1 MRERRWRT
9 FSAACEEI
17 TMPRLLLLLPT
28 RTYRAEAF
36 LAAARCLHVSVTIG
50 RGRRPEELTNSPD
63 ELLPLDVRDPQ
74 AAAPIAA
81 AFARQHP
88 LDAVIGVDDVT
99 AVTAAVI
106 AQAIG
111 LPHNSVASVTAASNK
126 RRMRELLSEQGVLVP
141 RHNVFPLD
149 GDPQEFA
156 TQVAYPCVVK
166 PLILSASC
174 GVIRAND
181 EEEFRRAFRR
191 VGALL
196 TNLGLVERDEQ
207 ARWILV
213 EDFVPGIEV
222 ALEGLL
228 TQGALQSLAMFD
240 KPDPL
245 NGPFFEETIYV
256 TPSRLPADVQ
266 QDIISCAA
274 RTATALGL
282 REGPVHGEFRV
293 NEKGVWVIELA
304 ARTIGGHC
312 SSTLNFASG
321 MSLEELILRHALR
334 MPLPPLTRQEQAAG
348 VMMLPIPFGGRL
360 REVRGQA
367 EARAVPGVEELTIT
381 AEPGDELVP
390 LPEGTRYL
398 GFLLARGKT
407 PEEVEQ
413 SLRDAHRR
421 LTVVIAVPPLGQDSS
436 SPSSLQ
442 SRTMNF

>member
-1 MRERRWRT
+1 
-9 FSAACEEI
+9 
-17 TMPRLLLLLPT
+17 MPRLLLLLPT

-36 LAAARCLHVSVTIG
+36 LAAARHLHVSVTIG
-50 RGRRPEELTNSPD
+50 SERPPEGLTNLPD
-63 ELLPLDVRDPQ
+63 ELLPLDVRHPQ
-74 AAAPIAA
+74 AAAPIAG

-88 LDAVIGVDDVT
+88 IDAVIGVDDVT
-99 AVTAAVI
+99 AVTAAAI

-111 LPHNSVASVTAASNK
+111 LPHNSVASVTAARNK
-126 RRMRELLSEQGVLVP
+126 RLMRELLSGQGILVP
-141 RHNVFPLD
+141 CHRVYPLD
-149 GDPQEFA
+149 GDPKEFA
-156 TQVAYPCVVK
+156 KQIVYPCVVK

-181 EEEFRRAFRR
+181 EKEFSEAFHR

-228 TQGALQSLAMFD
+228 TQGVLQPLAMFD

-245 NGPFFEETIYV
+245 NGPFFEETIYI
-256 TPSRLPADVQ
+256 TPSRLSSDLQ
-266 QDIISCAA
+266 QNVVACAA
-274 RTATALGL
+274 RTAQALGL

-304 ARTIGGHC
+304 ARAIGGRC
-312 SSTLNFASG
+312 SKTLSFASG

-348 VMMLPIPFGGRL
+348 VMMLPIPYGGRL

-367 EARAVPGVEELTIT
+367 EARAVPGIEELTIT

-398 GFLLARGKT
+398 GFLLARGAT
-407 PEEVEQ
+407 PKEVER

-421 LTVVIAVPPLGQDSS
+421 LTIVISASSS
-436 SPSSLQ
+436 SPNSSPSAPR
-442 SRTMNF
+442 SRAMSF

>member
-1 MRERRWRT
+1 
-9 FSAACEEI
+9 
-17 TMPRLLLLLPT
+17 MPRLLLLLPAT
-28 RTYRAEAF
+28 TYRAEAF
-36 LAAARCLHVSVTIG
+36 LDAARSLQLSVTIG
-50 RGRRPEELTNSPD
+50 MEQVPEGLPD
-63 ELLPLDVRDPQ
+63 SSGDVLLLDIRHPQ
-74 AAAPIAA
+74 AAAQTVVEFAQHHPI
-81 AFARQHP
+81 
-88 LDAVIGVDDVT
+88 DAVIGVDDVT
-99 AVTAAVI
+99 AVTAAAV
-106 AQAIG
+106 AEAMG

-126 RRMRELLSEQGVLVP
+126 RQMRELLSGQGIPVP
-141 RHNVFPLD
+141 RHRVFPLD
-149 GDPQEFA
+149 GDAKEFA
-156 TQVAYPCVVK
+156 KQIVYPCVVK

-181 EEEFRRAFRR
+181 EEEFRSAFRR

-196 TNLGLVERDEQ
+196 TNLGLVARDEQ

-228 TQGALQSLAMFD
+228 TNGTLQPLAIFD

-256 TPSRLPADVQ
+256 TPSRLSSDLQQKVVACAD
-266 QDIISCAA
+266 
-274 RTATALGL
+274 RTAKALGL

-293 NEKGVWVIELA
+293 NEKGVWVIEMA
-304 ARTIGGHC
+304 ARSIGGRC
-312 SSTLNFASG
+312 SRALDFSAG

-334 MPLPPLTRQEQAAG
+334 IPLPLLTMQEQAAG
-348 VMMLPIPFGGRL
+348 VMMLPIPYGGRL

-398 GFLLARGKT
+398 GFLLARGAT
-407 PEEVEQ
+407 PEDVER

-421 LTVVIAVPPLGQDSS
+421 LTVVISASPPTATHS
-436 SPSSLQ
+436 SPLSPR
-442 SRTMNF
+442 SRAMSF

>member
-1 MRERRWRT
+1 
-9 FSAACEEI
+9 
-17 TMPRLLLLLPT
+17 MPRLLLLLPT
-28 RTYRAEAF
+28 ATYRAEAF
-36 LAAARCLHVSVTIG
+36 LDAARSLELSVTIG
-50 RGRRPEELTNSPD
+50 MAQVPEDLPVSPD
-63 ELLPLDVRDPQ
+63 DVLPLDVRDPQ
-74 AAAPIAA
+74 AAAPIAI
-81 AFARQHP
+81 AFARHHP
-88 LDAVIGVDDVT
+88 IDAVIGVDDVT
-99 AVTAAVI
+99 AVAAAAV
-106 AQAIG
+106 AEAVG
-111 LPHNSVASVTAASNK
+111 LPHNSVASVTAARNK
-126 RRMRELLSEQGVLVP
+126 RHMRELLSGQGIPVP
-141 RHNVFPLD
+141 RHKVFSLD
-149 GDPQEFA
+149 GDPREFA
-156 TQVAYPCVVK
+156 RQVDYPCVVK

-181 EEEFRRAFRR
+181 EKEFMGAFRR

-196 TNLGLVERDEQ
+196 TNLGLVARDEQ

-228 TQGALQSLAMFD
+228 TEGAFHPLAMFD

-256 TPSRLPADVQ
+256 TPSRLPSDVQ
-266 QDIISCAA
+266 QDIIACAD
-274 RTATALGL
+274 RTAQALGL

-293 NEKGVWVIELA
+293 NEHGVWVIELA
-304 ARTIGGHC
+304 ARAIGGRC
-312 SSTLNFASG
+312 SRTLDFPSG

-348 VMMLPIPFGGRL
+348 VMMLPIPYGGRL

-367 EARAVPGVEELTIT
+367 EARAVHGIEELTIT

-398 GFLLARGKT
+398 GFLLARGTT
-407 PEEVEQ
+407 PEVVER

-421 LTVVIAVPPLGQDSS
+421 LTVVISA
-436 SPSSLQ
+436 SPSAPR
-442 SRTMNF
+442 SRALSF

>member
-1 MRERRWRT
+1 
-9 FSAACEEI
+9 
-17 TMPRLLLLLPT
+17 MPRLLLLLPT
-28 RTYRAEAF
+28 ATYRAEAF
-36 LAAARCLHVSVTIG
+36 LDAARSLQLSVTIG
-50 RGRRPEELTNSPD
+50 MEQAPEGLPVSPGD
-63 ELLPLDVRDPQ
+63 VLPLDVRDPQ
-74 AAAPIAA
+74 AAAQTVI
-81 AFARQHP
+81 AFAQHHP
-88 LDAVIGVDDVT
+88 IDAVIGVDDVT
-99 AVTAAVI
+99 AVAAAAV
-106 AQAIG
+106 AEAVG
-111 LPHNSVASVTAASNK
+111 MPHNSVASVTAARNK
-126 RRMRELLSEQGVLVP
+126 RQMRELLSGQGIPVP
-141 RHNVFPLD
+141 RYKVFPLD
-149 GDPQEFA
+149 GDPRKFA
-156 TQVAYPCVVK
+156 KQVAYPCVVK
-166 PLILSASC
+166 PLTLSASC

-181 EEEFRRAFRR
+181 EKEFMGAFRR

-196 TNLGLVERDEQ
+196 TNLGLVARDEQ

-228 TQGALQSLAMFD
+228 TQGALQPLAMFD

-256 TPSRLPADVQ
+256 TPSRLSSDIQ
-266 QDIISCAA
+266 QNIVTCAG
-274 RTATALGL
+274 RTAQALGL

-293 NEKGVWVIELA
+293 NEHGVWVIEMA
-304 ARTIGGHC
+304 ARSIGGCC
-312 SSTLNFASG
+312 SKTLDFASG

-348 VMMLPIPFGGRL
+348 VMMLPIPYGGML

-367 EARAVPGVEELTIT
+367 EAKTVPGIVELTIT

-407 PEEVEQ
+407 PEDVER

-421 LTVVIAVPPLGQDSS
+421 LIVVISASPPTPTDS
-436 SPSSLQ
+436 SPSSLR
-442 SRTMNF
+442 SRPMSF

>member
-1 MRERRWRT
+1 
-9 FSAACEEI
+9 
-17 TMPRLLLLLPT
+17 MPRLLLLLPT
-28 RTYRAEAF
+28 ATYRAEAF
-36 LAAARCLHVSVTIG
+36 LDAARSLELSVTIG
-50 RGRRPEELTNSPD
+50 MAQVPEDLPVSPD
-63 ELLPLDVRDPQ
+63 DVLPLDVRDPQ
-74 AAAPIAA
+74 AAAPIAV
-81 AFARQHP
+81 AFARHHP
-88 LDAVIGVDDVT
+88 IDAVIGVDDVT
-99 AVTAAVI
+99 AVAAAAV
-106 AQAIG
+106 AEAVG
-111 LPHNSVASVTAASNK
+111 LPHNSVASVTAARNK
-126 RRMRELLSEQGVLVP
+126 RQMRELLSGQGIPVP
-141 RHNVFPLD
+141 RHKVFPLD
-149 GDPQEFA
+149 GDPREFA
-156 TQVAYPCVVK
+156 KQVVYPCVVK

-181 EEEFRRAFRR
+181 EEEFRGAFRR
-191 VGALL
+191 VGTLL
-196 TNLGLVERDEQ
+196 NNLGLVARDEQ

-228 TQGALQSLAMFD
+228 TKGAFQPLAMFD

-256 TPSRLPADVQ
+256 TPSRLPSDVQ
-266 QDIISCAA
+266 QDIIACAD
-274 RTATALGL
+274 RTAQALGL

-293 NEKGVWVIELA
+293 NEHGVWVIELA
-304 ARTIGGHC
+304 ARAIGGRC
-312 SSTLNFASG
+312 SRTLDFPSG

-348 VMMLPIPFGGRL
+348 VMMLPIPYGGRL

-398 GFLLARGKT
+398 GFLLARGTT
-407 PEEVEQ
+407 PEVVER

-421 LTVVIAVPPLGQDSS
+421 LTVVISAAPPTATDS
-436 SPSSLQ
+436 SPSSPRSQ
-442 SRTMNF
+442 AMSF

>member
-1 MRERRWRT
+1 
-9 FSAACEEI
+9 
-17 TMPRLLLLLPT
+17 MPRLLLLLPT

-36 LAAARCLHVSVTIG
+36 LAAAHNLHVAVTIG
-50 RGRRPEELTNSPD
+50 SERRPDEPTNSSG
-63 ELLPLDVRDPQ
+63 EFLPLDVRDPQ
-74 AAAPIAA
+74 AALPLTI

-88 LDAVIGVDDVT
+88 INAVIGVDDVT
-99 AVTAAVI
+99 AVTAAAI

-111 LPHNSVASVTAASNK
+111 LPHNSVASVTAARNK
-126 RRMRELLSEQGVLVP
+126 RLMRELLSGQGIPVP
-141 RHNVFPLD
+141 HHTVFPLD
-149 GDPQEFA
+149 GDPREFA
-156 TQVAYPCVVK
+156 KQVSYPCVLK

-181 EEEFRRAFRR
+181 EEEFRHAFSR

-196 TNLGLVERDEQ
+196 TNMGLVTQDEQ

-228 TQGALQSLAMFD
+228 TQGTLQPLAMFD

-245 NGPFFEETIYV
+245 NGPFFEETIYT
-256 TPSRLPADVQ
+256 TPSRRSSDLQ
-266 QDIISCAA
+266 QNVIACAV
-274 RTATALGL
+274 RTAQALGL

-293 NEKGVWVIELA
+293 NEKGVWVIEMA
-304 ARTIGGHC
+304 ARAIGGRC

-321 MSLEELILRHALR
+321 MSLEELILRHALQ
-334 MPLPPLTRQEQAAG
+334 MPLPSLTKQEQAAG
-348 VMMLPIPFGGRL
+348 VMMLPIPYGGRL
-360 REVRGQA
+360 SEVRGQA
-367 EARAVPGVEELTIT
+367 EARAVPGIEELTIT

-398 GFLLARGKT
+398 GFLLARGTT

-421 LTVVIAVPPLGQDSS
+421 LTVGISASPTSS
-436 SPSSLQ
+436 RSHALS
-442 SRTMNF
+442 F

>member
-1 MRERRWRT
+1 
-9 FSAACEEI
+9 
-17 TMPRLLLLLPT
+17 MPRLLLLLPT

-36 LAAARCLHVSVTIG
+36 LAAARDLHISVTIG
-50 RGRRPEELTNSPD
+50 CERRPEALTSSSG
-63 ELLPLDVRDPQ
+63 EFLPLDVRNPQ
-74 AAAPIAA
+74 AAAPIAV
-81 AFARQHP
+81 AFAHQYP
-88 LDAVIGVDDVT
+88 IDAVIGVDDVT
-99 AVTAAVI
+99 AVTAAAI

-111 LPHNSVASVTAASNK
+111 LPHNSLASVTAARNK
-126 RRMRELLSEQGVLVP
+126 RQMRELLSSQDIPVP
-141 RHNVFPLD
+141 RHRVFPLD
-149 GDPQEFA
+149 GDPKNFA
-156 TQVAYPCVVK
+156 NQVVYPCVVK

-174 GVIRAND
+174 GVIRVND
-181 EEEFRRAFRR
+181 EEEFTGAFRR

-196 TNLGLVERDEQ
+196 TNLGLVVRDEQ

-228 TQGALQSLAMFD
+228 TQGALQPLAIFD

-256 TPSRLPADVQ
+256 TPSRLPSDVQ
-266 QDIISCAA
+266 QDIIACAA
-274 RTATALGL
+274 RTTEALGL

-304 ARTIGGHC
+304 ARAIGGHC
-312 SSTLNFASG
+312 SRTLSFASG
-321 MSLEELILRHALR
+321 MSLEELIIRHALR
-334 MPLPPLTRQEQAAG
+334 IPLPPLTRQAHAAG
-348 VMMLPIPFGGRL
+348 VMMLPIPYGGRL

-367 EARAVPGVEELTIT
+367 EASAVAGVEELMIT

-413 SLRDAHRR
+413 SLREAHRR
-421 LTVVIAVPPLGQDSS
+421 LTVVISATPTSS
-436 SPSSLQ
+436 RSHTLS
-442 SRTMNF
+442 F

>member
-1 MRERRWRT
+1 
-9 FSAACEEI
+9 
-17 TMPRLLLLLPT
+17 MPRLLLLLPT
-28 RTYRAEAF
+28 ATYRAEAF
-36 LAAARCLHVSVTIG
+36 LDAARSLELSVTIG
-50 RGRRPEELTNSPD
+50 MAQAPKDLPVSPD
-63 ELLPLDVRDPQ
+63 DVLPLDVRDPQ
-74 AAAPIAA
+74 AAAPIAV
-81 AFARQHP
+81 AFARHHP
-88 LDAVIGVDDVT
+88 IDAVIGVDDVT
-99 AVTAAVI
+99 AVVAAAV
-106 AQAIG
+106 AEAVG
-111 LPHNSVASVTAASNK
+111 LPHNSVASVTAARNK
-126 RRMRELLSEQGVLVP
+126 RQMRELLSGQGIPVP
-141 RHNVFPLD
+141 RHTVFPLD
-149 GDPQEFA
+149 GDPREFA
-156 TQVAYPCVVK
+156 RQVDYPCVVK

-181 EEEFRRAFRR
+181 EEEFMGAFRR
-191 VGALL
+191 VGTLL
-196 TNLGLVERDEQ
+196 NNLGLVAQDEQ

-228 TQGALQSLAMFD
+228 TKGAFQPLAMFD

-256 TPSRLPADVQ
+256 TPSRLPSDVQ
-266 QDIISCAA
+266 QDIIACAD
-274 RTATALGL
+274 RTAQALGL

-293 NEKGVWVIELA
+293 NEHGVWVIELA
-304 ARTIGGHC
+304 ARAIGGRC
-312 SSTLNFASG
+312 SRTLDFPSG

-348 VMMLPIPFGGRL
+348 VMMLPIPYGGRL

-398 GFLLARGKT
+398 GFLLARGTT
-407 PEEVEQ
+407 PEVVER

-421 LTVVIAVPPLGQDSS
+421 LTVVISAAPPTATDS
-436 SPSSLQ
+436 SPSS
-442 SRTMNF
+442 SRSRAISF